1 MEGFAS
7 AFLRGSC
14 GQRRIME
21 TLESLRRRIGSAQD
35 LYGII
40 RTMKALAAA
49 SIRQFEQAVESVE
62 IYTHSVNTGLR
73 MVLQDQSPKMVNTLR
88 SQKGG
93 ILAVIFG
100 TDQGMCGQFNESI
113 VSYAGADLSDA
124 AARRIVIGQRAG
136 SKLEEGGDSVE
147 RLFHVPSS
155 VDGINPAVQSLLL
168 EIHSMRERGDVDKV
182 VLYYNHPISGS
193 AYQSVRKQLV
203 PVDMSLFRGRVRE
216 TGKSRGLPM
225 YTMEREQLLSRLV
238 SQYLF
243 AQLYRAYA
251 ESLASENA
259 SRLMTM
265 QAAERNIGERLD
277 ELNAEYHGKRQDAI
291 TSELL
296 DIVSGVEALRT

>member
-1 MEGFAS
+1 
-7 AFLRGSC
+7 
-14 GQRRIME
+14 ME

-49 SIRQFEQAVESVE
+49 SIRQFEQAVEAVD
-62 IYTHSVNTGLR
+62 IYTHTVDTGLR
-73 MVLQDQSPKMVNTLR
+73 IVLYDQSPQMENMLKRQN
-88 SQKGG
+88 GG
-93 ILAVIFG
+93 TLAVIFG
-100 TDQGMCGQFNESI
+100 TDQGMCGQFNENV
-113 VSYAGADLSDA
+113 VSYALKDLA
-124 AARRIVIGQRAG
+124 NAEAKKMVIGQRAG
-136 SKLEEGGDSVE
+136 SRLEEAGESFDS
-147 RLFHVPSS
+147 LFHVPSS

-168 EIHSMRERGDVDKV
+168 EINTLRERDDVDKV

-193 AYQSVRKQLV
+193 AYRSVRKQLV
-203 PVDMSLFRGRVRE
+203 PVDMSLFHAPARE
-216 TGKSRGLPM
+216 AGKSRSLPM
-225 YTMEREQLLSRLV
+225 YTMERERLLSRLV

-265 QAAERNIGERLD
+265 QAAEKNIEERLD
-277 ELNAEYHGKRQDAI
+277 ELNAEYHGKRQDSI

-296 DIVSGVEALRT
+296 DIVSGVEALRK